1 MAIVPYSDDF
11 VMSFERKVC
20 ARRMVADLPHRMAR
34 FGLKFQGEKT
44 RLIEIGRF
52 VMKRKTQRLHRK
64 LKLLRAQVRTRMH
77 QRVALQHR
85 WLCAV
90 LGGHYGNYGVTS
102 NFRCLN
108 SFYYEVKRLRFRS
121 LGKRDQRGLTWDCF
135 QELFQVFPLPSPGS
149 LTVAR
154 RDFVATYSFES
165 SRMHEG
171 ALTEQ

>member
-1 MAIVPYSDDF
+1 MAIVPYSDGF
-11 VMSFERKVC
+11 VMGFERKGLCTEDAGRPTTPDGAVWPE
-20 ARRMVADLPHRMAR
+20 APRREDSFDRDWPFRDEAQNATAAPEAEVAE
-34 FGLKFQGEKT
+34 GTG
-44 RLIEIGRF
+44 
-52 VMKRKTQRLHRK
+52 
-64 LKLLRAQVRTRMH
+64 MH

-108 SFYYEVKRLRFRS
+108 SFYYEVKRLWFRS